1 MICKNSGIQEV
12 NDEIGLHTLRH
23 TFISMLCRKGVDK
36 MVIAKLVGQ
45 SDTEMIERVYYHVMQ
60 EEMDAAIKKIDS
72 KSQIESVEDIKS
84 PSMIAGIDV
93 DKIA

>member
-1 MICKNSGIQEV
+1 
-12 NDEIGLHTLRH
+12 
-23 TFISMLCRKGVDK
+23 MLCRKGVDK

-72 KSQIESVEDIKS
+72 KSQIEYTEDIIVHT
-84 PSMIAGIDV
+84 MIAGIDV

>member
-1 MICKNSGIQEV
+1 
-12 NDEIGLHTLRH
+12 
-23 TFISMLCRKGVDK
+23 

>member
-1 MICKNSGIQEV
+1 M
-12 NDEIGLHTLRH
+12 
-23 TFISMLCRKGVDK
+23 
-36 MVIAKLVGQ
+36 VGQ